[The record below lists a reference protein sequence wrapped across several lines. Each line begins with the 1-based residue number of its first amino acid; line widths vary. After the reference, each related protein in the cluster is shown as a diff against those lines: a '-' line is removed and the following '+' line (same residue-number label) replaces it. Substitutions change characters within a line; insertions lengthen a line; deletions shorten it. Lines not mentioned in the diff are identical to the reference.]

1 MTCLRLQPPPHTPPH
16 KGEGDIGAAL
26 AIQTTS
32 AGNAQRERFYSSLWG
47 GVRGGCSPRSHA
59 GFDPAYAAAGDRP

>member
-1 MTCLRLQPPPHTPPH
+1 MTCLRLQPPPHTPLH

-32 AGNAQRERFYSSLWG
+32 AEGAQRERFPSPLWR
-47 GVRGGCSPRSHA
+47 GVRGGGTPRSHA